1 MKPLLQEIVNQR
13 YTATETIPF
22 NVDEERTLISF
33 DKEDLES
40 LIKTIVSFCADK
52 VSDPQEREDIL
63 KIGD

>member
-1 MKPLLQEIVNQR
+1 MKQLLQEIVKHR

-33 DKEDLES
+33 DREDLES

-52 VSDPQEREDIL
+52 VSNPQEREDIL